1 MELVALL
8 FAVGL
13 VARYWYLI
21 AAVVTM
27 FCAAHWSR
35 LAVDRHFAR
44 VDAERRRVAG
54 LVARADQQH
63 NWTLQCDPRGTFGE
77 SDAT

>member
-1 MELVALL
+1 VELVVLL

-13 VARYWYLI
+13 VVRYWYLI

-27 FCAAHWSR
+27 FCAARWTR

-44 VDAERRRVAG
+44 VDAERRRLAG
-54 LVARADQQH
+54 LVARADRQH
-63 NWTLQCDPRGTFGE
+63 NWVMQGDPSGTFGE
-77 SDAT
+77 SAAT